1 MYGSMTNQTCYIFQE
16 SDLEYI
22 EATHSFT
29 PGKSMPLPDRSI
41 DKQPYWQTKP
51 LDLINNDENKQLFNT
66 QKEKLRE
73 SGINKTTRSLGGYL
87 SDTTNSIKE
96 EKIDSQFKGPLDEF
110 ISNIVGD
117 RCGSHFEENKQCD
130 NWENV
135 GDVYKD
141 NNDSVLRYT
150 QCQLELKELKESLS
164 SYSISSIR

>member
-1 MYGSMTNQTCYIFQE
+1 MCFMSNQTYYIFQE
-16 SDLEYI
+16 SDLENI

-29 PGKSMPLPDRSI
+29 PSQSLLPDRSI
-41 DKQPYWQTKP
+41 DRQPYWQRKP
-51 LDLINNDENKQLFNT
+51 LDLINNDENKQLFNP
-66 QKEKLRE
+66 QKEKLHEGR
-73 SGINKTTRSLGGYL
+73 INKPLRSLEGYL

-130 NWENV
+130 SWENG

-141 NNDSVLRYT
+141 NNGSVLRYT

-164 SYSISSIR
+164 SYSISSLR

>member
-1 MYGSMTNQTCYIFQE
+1 MSNQTYYIFQE

-29 PGKSMPLPDRSI
+29 PSQSALLPDRSI
-41 DKQPYWQTKP
+41 DKQPYWQRKP
-51 LDLINNDENKQLFNT
+51 LDLINNDENKQLFNI

-73 SGINKTTRSLGGYL
+73 GGINKPSRSLEGYL
-87 SDTTNSIKE
+87 SDTTNNIKE
-96 EKIDSQFKGPLDEF
+96 EQIDSQFRGPLDEF

-117 RCGSHFEENKQCD
+117 RCGSHFEENKQRD

-164 SYSISSIR
+164 SYSISSLR

>member
-1 MYGSMTNQTCYIFQE
+1 MYVSMTNQTCYIFQE
-16 SDLEYI
+16 SDLEYT
-22 EATHSFT
+22 ETTHSFT

-73 SGINKTTRSLGGYL
+73 SGINKPTRSLGGYL

-96 EKIDSQFKGPLDEF
+96 EQIESQFKGPLDEF
-110 ISNIVGD
+110 ISNIVGN